1 MPQGP
6 SFWFDTRVYLAVAA
20 LLLLI
25 ILFYNPYVALLGG
38 ILIYVLYLYSRE
50 RNKERQKELSAYV
63 EAVGL
68 HVNEACSHAL
78 SHLPQA
84 IALVDGKGILHWGN
98 MILFQWAKHE
108 LVFGKSI
115 HELWPEIPL
124 EALSSDEGRFRF
136 HAGSHSYAVLFNRI
150 EDTRFSE
157 ETLFLLYL
165 QDITETENL
174 RKDCYDALPAFSYVQ
189 IDNYVDVVKGLNEAQ
204 KTSLLGEVNQKLVE
218 WASDLDGVLKKSS
231 DDLYIALFSRKALER
246 VISDKFDI
254 LDQIRSIQGGNK
266 MPFTLSMGVAA
277 DELSL
282 AKLEQKA
289 QAGLDLALGR
299 GGDQAAL
306 YYEGKVQ
313 FYGGKTKAVE
323 KNTRVRARMVSQV
336 VRETIH
342 DADLVFVMGHA
353 IEDFDSLGAAV
364 GMAKMATW
372 LNKTT
377 HIVVSAPNDAIQ
389 RIMELVPG
397 YEEYEDLFI
406 NRSEADE
413 ILKGGLFEK
422 PLLIVVDTHKP
433 DMVAAPE
440 LLTRISP
447 IIVIDHHRRAEDFI
461 ANPLLV
467 YLEPSA
473 SSTSELVT
481 ELLMYFDDHLDLTR
495 LEASALYSGIIV
507 DTKHFTVQ
515 TGVRTFEAASYLRR
529 SGADPSLVRQL
540 FRMDLESLK
549 ARAEILTRTEMYE
562 GGMIIAVCPKDVKD
576 RQVLAAQ
583 AADMLLG
590 LEGVTASFVLIPT
603 EDYVGVSARSQG
615 DINVQLIMESLGGGG
630 HQMVAGVQIKQ
641 VSVEE
646 VKEKIIT
653 LFQDYLK
660 ESGKK

>member
-38 ILIYVLYLYSRE
+38 ILIYVLYLYSSE

-63 EAVGL
+63 EAVGF

-108 LVFGKSI
+108 LVYGKSI
-115 HELWPEIPL
+115 HEFWPEMPL
-124 EALSSDEGRFRF
+124 EALSDDEGRFRF
-136 HAGSHSYAVLFNRI
+136 HAGSHSYAVLFNKI

-157 ETLFLLYL
+157 DTLFLLYL

-174 RKDCYDALPAFSYVQ
+174 RKDCYEALPVFNYVQ

-342 DADLVFVMGHA
+342 DADLVLVMGHA
-353 IEDFDSLGAAV
+353 IEDFDSLGASV

-377 HIVVSAPNDAIQ
+377 HIVVSAPNDAIE

-413 ILKGGLFEK
+413 ILKGGLFEN

-529 SGADPSLVRQL
+529 AGADPSLVRQL

-549 ARAEILTRTEMYE
+549 ARAEILTRTEIYE

-576 RQVLAAQ
+576 RQVLSAQ

-615 DINVQLIMESLGGGG
+615 DINVQLIMEALGGGG
-630 HQMVAGVQIKQ
+630 HQMVAGVQVKQ
-641 VSVEE
+641 ASVEE